1 MIFAGEMKVGQ
12 LTGFLSYVLQ
22 ILNALM
28 MISNVFLM
36 LTRSLASCKRIVDVL
51 DEVNILS
58 SN

>member
-51 DEVNILS
+51 DEVRFS
-58 SN
+58 

>member
-1 MIFAGEMKVGQ
+1 MKVGQ

-51 DEVNILS
+51 DEVNNSYMIQLIQ
-58 SN
+58 